1 MTAGPTLSGA
11 EKTALLLLL
20 LEEQEAGAVLSRMA
34 PVEVE
39 AIGRAMVT
47 VSEASPGT
55 IDAVL
60 DEVLALAR
68 GTVAVGD
75 GPPTV
80 RGMMRGA
87 LEQDRAGG
95 ILERLGPEVRP
106 PWFERLS
113 WLEPQAIAGL
123 LEGEHPQAQ
132 ALVLAN
138 MPQHHAG
145 RLLAVLA
152 PALQADIVRRIALLQ
167 PVAPAV
173 IEALDRA
180 MTERILAAPPRQAIA
195 DLGGIGRAADLIN
208 MAGVDEAQALE
219 LLAQSDEAAA
229 QTLSEA
235 LFTFPDLAKLP
246 DKALQTLMRSLDA
259 DLLIPALRA
268 APQQLRERLLSAM
281 PQRAAEALA
290 DEMANAGPVRI
301 DDAEAAQRAIAAA
314 ARRMA
319 AEGSISLPGKGP
331 AFV

>member
-1 MTAGPTLSGA
+1 MTAAPMLSGP

-20 LEEQEAGAVLSRMA
+20 LEEREAGAVLSRMA
-34 PVEVE
+34 PAEVE
-39 AIGRAMVT
+39 AVGRAMVT
-47 VSEASPGT
+47 VSEASPAT

-68 GTVAVGD
+68 GTVAVGE

-80 RGMMRGA
+80 RTMMLGA
-87 LEQDRAGG
+87 LGDDRAGG
-95 ILERLGPEVRP
+95 VLERLGPEVRP

-113 WLEPQAIAGL
+113 WLEPAAIAAL
-123 LEGEHPQAQ
+123 LDGEHPQAQ
-132 ALVLAN
+132 ALILAN

-145 RLLAVLA
+145 RLLAAMA
-152 PALQADIVRRIALLQ
+152 PAMQADIVRRIALMQ

-173 IEALDRA
+173 IDMLDA
-180 MTERILAAPPRQAIA
+180 AITERILAAPPRQAIA

-208 MAGVDEAQALE
+208 LAGVDEALALQ
-219 LLAQSDEAAA
+219 LLGEADSEAANS
-229 QTLSEA
+229 LSEA

-259 DLLIPALRA
+259 DLLIPAMKA
-268 APQQLRERLLSAM
+268 APAELRERLLSAM
-281 PQRAAEALA
+281 PQRASEALA
-290 DEMANAGPVRI
+290 DEMANAGPVRM
-301 DDAEAAQRAIAAA
+301 DDAEAAQRAIAAT

-319 AEGSISLPGKGP
+319 AEGTISLPGKGP